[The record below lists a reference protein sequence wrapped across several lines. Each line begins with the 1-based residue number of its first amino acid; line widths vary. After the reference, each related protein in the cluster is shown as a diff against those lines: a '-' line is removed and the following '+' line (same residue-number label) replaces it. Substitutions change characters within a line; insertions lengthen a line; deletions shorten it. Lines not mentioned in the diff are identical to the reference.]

1 MYALFVF
8 VLLFACVLIA
18 GAVLAYPMYT
28 LLSLVLEPDFER
40 VANRTVLGLGILT
53 LLALFRKFGFRSWQD
68 IGFPPQGLMFWKD
81 ALKGFGAGLLIMG
94 PVVAGLLLSQNR
106 VLDLQWDWSLPGIG
120 ILLVTALVSGAVVA
134 LIEETFFRGALL
146 TAMLRHGSA
155 SLAVVSTS
163 VLYALVH
170 FLQPEMRVDPDTLGW
185 TSGFA
190 LLSDAFAFLYSPLQV
205 FDSFLALFAAGLLLA
220 LIRARSNRLA
230 LCIGMHAG
238 WVFAIKAFKR
248 VTNSNDDPAYA
259 FLAGTYDQ
267 VIGYLATVFL
277 VLAIALYLGISRP
290 AGEKTGTG

>member
-1 MYALFVF
+1 MYALFAF
-8 VLLFACVLIA
+8 VLLFACVLLA
-18 GAVLAYPMYT
+18 GAVLAYPVHA
-28 LLSLVLEPDFER
+28 LLSLWLEPEFER

-68 IGFPPQGLMFWKD
+68 IGFPSQSLIFWKD

-94 PVVAGLLLSQNR
+94 PVIAGLLLSQNR
-106 VLDLQWDWSLPGIG
+106 VLDLQWDWSLPSIV
-120 ILLVTALVSGAVVA
+120 ILLVTALVSGIAVA

-146 TAMLRHGSA
+146 TAVLRHGTA

-163 VLYALVH
+163 VFYALVH
-170 FLQPEMRVDPDTLGW
+170 FLQPEMHMDPDTLGW

-220 LIRARSNRLA
+220 LIRVRSSCLA
-230 LCIGMHAG
+230 LCIGIHAG
-238 WVFAIKAFKR
+238 WVFAIKVFKR
-248 VTNSNDDPAYA
+248 VTNSNDDSTYA

-267 VIGYLATVFL
+267 VIGYLAVVFL

-290 AGEKTGTG
+290 TGEKTGMG

>member
-18 GAVLAYPMYT
+18 GAVLAYPVYT

-53 LLALFRKFGFRSWQD
+53 LLALFRKFGFQSWQD
-68 IGFPPQGLMFWKD
+68 IGFPSQSSIFWKD
-81 ALKGFGAGLLIMG
+81 VLKGFGAGLLIMG
-94 PVVAGLLLSQNR
+94 PVVAGLLLAQNR
-106 VLDLQWDWSLPGIG
+106 VLDLQWDWSLPSVA
-120 ILLVTALVSGAVVA
+120 ILLVTALLSGVAVA

-146 TAMLRHGSA
+146 TAVLRQGTI

-170 FLQPEMRVDPDTLGW
+170 FLQPEMHMDPDTLSW
-185 TSGFA
+185 ASGFT
-190 LLSDAFAFLYSPLQV
+190 LLSDAFAFLYSPMQV
-205 FDSFLALFAAGLLLA
+205 LDSFLALFAAGLLLA
-220 LIRARSNRLA
+220 LIRVRSNRLA
-230 LCIGMHAG
+230 LCIGVHAG
-238 WVFAIKAFKR
+238 WVFAIKTFKR
-248 VTNSNDDPAYA
+248 VTNSNDDSAYT

-267 VIGYLATVFL
+267 VIGYLAVAFL

-290 AGEKTGTG
+290 AGEKTGMG

>member
-18 GAVLAYPMYT
+18 GAVLAYPVYT

-68 IGFPPQGLMFWKD
+68 VGFPAGGAQFFKDGLY
-81 ALKGFGAGLLIMG
+81 GFGAGLLIMG
-94 PVVAGLLLSQNR
+94 PVVAGLLLSQDR
-106 VLDLQWDWSLPGIG
+106 VLDLQWDWSLPSVAV
-120 ILLVTALVSGAVVA
+120 LLVTALVSGAAVA

-146 TAMLRHGSA
+146 TAVLRQGTV
-155 SLAVVSTS
+155 SLAVISTS
-163 VLYALVH
+163 FFYALVH
-170 FLQPEMRVDPDTLGW
+170 FLQPEMHMDPDTLNW

-190 LLSDAFAFLYSPLQV
+190 LLLDAFAFLSSPLQV
-205 FDSFLALFAAGLLLA
+205 FDSFLALFVAGLLLA
-220 LIRARSNRLA
+220 LVRVRSNHLA

-248 VTNSNDDPAYA
+248 VTNSNDDSAYA

-267 VIGYLATVFL
+267 VIGYLAVVFL
-277 VLAIALYLGISRP
+277 VFAIALYLGISRP
-290 AGEKTGTG
+290 AGEKTGMG

>member
-8 VLLFACVLIA
+8 VLLFACVLLA
-18 GAVLAYPMYT
+18 GAVLAYPMHA
-28 LLSLVLEPDFER
+28 LLGLWLEPEFER

-53 LLALFRKFGFRSWQD
+53 LLALLRKFGFRSWQD
-68 IGFPPQGLMFWKD
+68 IGFPSQSSIFWKD

-106 VLDLQWDWSLPGIG
+106 VLDLQWGWSLPDAI
-120 ILLVTALVSGAVVA
+120 ILLVTALVSGVVVA

-146 TAMLRHGSA
+146 TAVLRQGTV
-155 SLAVVSTS
+155 SLAVISTS

-170 FLQPEMRVDPDTLGW
+170 FLQPEMHMDPDMFSW
-185 TSGFA
+185 ASGFA

-220 LIRARSNRLA
+220 LIRVRSNSLA

-238 WVFAIKAFKR
+238 WVFAIKTFKR
-248 VTNSNDDPAYA
+248 VTNSNDDSAYA

-267 VIGYLATVFL
+267 VIGYLTVAFL

-290 AGEKTGTG
+290 AGEKTGMG

>member
-8 VLLFACVLIA
+8 ILLFACVLLA
-18 GAVLAYPMYT
+18 GAVLAYPVHA
-28 LLSLVLEPDFER
+28 LLSLWLEPDFER

-68 IGFPPQGLMFWKD
+68 IGFPSQSPMFWKD

-106 VLDLQWDWSLPGIG
+106 VPDLQWDWSLPSIA
-120 ILLVTALVSGAVVA
+120 ILLVTALISGVAVA
-134 LIEETFFRGALL
+134 LIEETFFRGVLL
-146 TAMLRHGSA
+146 TAVFRHGTA

-170 FLQPEMRVDPDTLGW
+170 FLQPEVHINPDTLNW
-185 TSGFA
+185 ASGFV

-205 FDSFLALFAAGLLLA
+205 FDSFLALLAAGLLLA
-220 LIRARSNRLA
+220 LIRVRSNRLA
-230 LCIGMHAG
+230 LCIGVHTG

-248 VTNSNDDPAYA
+248 VTDTNGDSAYA

-267 VIGYLATVFL
+267 VIGYLAVVFL
-277 VLAIALYLGISRP
+277 VLAIALYLGTSRP
-290 AGEKTGTG
+290 AGEKTGMG